1 MGRLLPLFVL
11 TMLIPS
17 YAFVAVADSGRAVN
31 VDLDIT
37 DISITYPDNANQ
49 SLYQMFSS
57 NYPIAGFNK
66 PSMKWTLTTGIAAT
80 R

>member
-11 TMLIPS
+11 TLLIPS
-17 YAFVAVADSGRAVN
+17 YALVAVADSGRAVN

-37 DISITYPDNANQ
+37 DISVTYPDNANR

-57 NYPIAGFNK
+57 NYPIPGF
-66 PSMKWTLTTGIAAT
+66 
-80 R
+80 